1 MLGTFKSV
9 VLSER
14 SPQCKTLSIYHIP
27 VQWAPLQVVLV
38 QETLDM
44 SASVWQHVFL
54 GTRLQSAAWP
64 PIFAGSQWWFQH
76 ISTFGPKVPL
86 APKAPLARKLKYVE
100 ITIANLQK
108 WEAKQLTGD
117 VFPKKHVVRHLQ
129 TCPVFLAPRQP
140 AKVLIVQVYDIWIV
154 FCTGEIFLTGQLI

>member
-1 MLGTFKSV
+1 MQPQTLIILGIYM
-9 VLSER
+9 VLEFTSKAAQLWGDP
-14 SPQCKTLSIYHIP
+14 SLIHTLWT
-27 VQWAPLQVVLV
+27 QWCWVAHLCSYN
-38 QETLDM
+38 T
-44 SASVWQHVFL
+44 
-54 GTRLQSAAWP
+54 
-64 PIFAGSQWWFQH
+64 QWWFQH
-76 ISTFGPKVPL
+76 TSTFGPKVPL